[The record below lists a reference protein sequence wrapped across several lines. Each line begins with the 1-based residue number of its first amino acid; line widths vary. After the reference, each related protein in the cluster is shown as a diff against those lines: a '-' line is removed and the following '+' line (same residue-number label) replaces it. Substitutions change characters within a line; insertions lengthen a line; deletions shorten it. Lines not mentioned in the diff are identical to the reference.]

1 VLRAALLVLL
11 VVATCACGKRSST
24 GASPSP
30 TGAGALGCDFTIPNA
45 RPNGLFTQASIDAA
59 VAAAPAAIR
68 ADLRIVYDAT
78 RTYAADLKVAQA
90 APAAER
96 PRLVRA
102 ASRDIDNPTY
112 QAASRHL
119 RAYFMQHCTRLGPSP
134 SK

>member
-1 VLRAALLVLL
+1 LRAAALLFVF
-11 VVATCACGKRSST
+11 VVAACACGKGSST

-30 TGAGALGCDFTIPNA
+30 TRAASLGCDFKVPNA
-45 RPNGLFTQASIDAA
+45 RPNGRLTQASIDAT
-59 VAAAPAAIR
+59 VAGAPAAIR

-78 RTYAADLKVAQA
+78 RKYDHDLKAAQA
-90 APAAER
+90 APAPER
-96 PRLVRA
+96 PRLIRA
-102 ASRDIDNPTY
+102 ASKDIDNPTY